1 MSMHRTVFW
10 RLTRRANQRH
20 IVIIADIR
28 KARAIKPAA
37 GFFTAAMLSAGK
49 FQIIEPVSLHF
60 R

>member
-1 MSMHRTVFW
+1 MSMHRTGSW

-20 IVIIADIR
+20 IVIIANIVN
-28 KARAIKPAA
+28 ARAIMPA
-37 GFFTAAMLSAGK
+37 FSFAAMLSAGK